1 MNNKILELLQNI
13 NPTYSYGVSTDFIGD
28 GLIDS
33 FDIINLVV
41 AIDEV
46 FNISIPGTEITPE
59 NFTNID
65 SIAKLLEKLSY
76 ARDV

>member
-1 MNNKILELLQNI
+1 MKNKILELLQDI
-13 NPTYSYGVSTDFIGD
+13 NPTYSYELSNDFIGD

-41 AIDEV
+41 AIDES
-46 FNISIPGTEITPE
+46 FNVSVPGTEITPE

-65 SIAKLLEKLSY
+65 SIAKLIEKLNHAS
-76 ARDV
+76 DI